1 MIINDNKFI
10 SILKS
15 MKNEI
20 AYAELKHAHAFS
32 DGAALLIASKNCR
45 LMAPKS
51 LRIGFDT
58 DKMQPI
64 FADKVVSF
72 YKKAIDNATEINVRW
87 FKQRYYVEEI
97 AAKWA
102 LVANQDS
109 KDKNVYSLNQRY
121 LAFANEIPPNKVFFS
136 HVEKEKEKWLGVLF
150 TLFDG
155 GAFYALGALQFRKGE

>member
-15 MKNEI
+15 MKNKI

-45 LMAPKS
+45 LIAPKS
-51 LRIGFDT
+51 SRIGFDT

-64 FADKVVSF
+64 LADKVFSF
-72 YKKAIDNATEINVRW
+72 YKKAMDNATEINVGW
-87 FKQRYYVEEI
+87 FKQRYYVEKI
-97 AAKWA
+97 AANWA
-102 LVANQDS
+102 FVANQDS
-109 KDKNVYSLNQRY
+109 KDKNVYSLDQRY
-121 LAFANEIPPNKVFFS
+121 LAFVNKIPPNKVFFS
-136 HVEKEKEKWLGVLF
+136 HVEKETEKWLGILF

-155 GAFYALGALQFRKGE
+155 GAFYALGALQFLRGE